1 MFKFCRLDTSG
12 MLDSPHVAKNVQ
24 KKRKPGRWRNLLSSS
39 MSFSISWLQHW
50 PSQNTPFPRWVQNGA
65 SVLMKQT
72 GSHSGNKHV
81 RISCSTA
88 SCTAKRIK
96 ARKGLCTI
104 EDVSFSL
111 LSKSVYHNGDDEL
124 QHLGS
129 MKRKPGTGSN
139 RNSGCMVM
147 SSHVCQLPGLAKPKN
162 NARTLGYDAI
172 RAHHQQSHH
181 PHHHHHHHQL
191 HHH

>member
-1 MFKFCRLDTSG
+1 MWHARFATRC
-12 MLDSPHVAKNVQ
+12 
-24 KKRKPGRWRNLLSSS
+24 KKRPKKNANRVAGETFCLPRCRFPSPGCN
-39 MSFSISWLQHW
+39 IG

-72 GSHSGNKHV
+72 WSHPVNKHV

-88 SCTAKRIK
+88 SCAAKKIK

-147 SSHVCQLPGLAKPKN
+147 SAHVCQAAWTCQTKEQRSDVGLRRHPDTSSTEPSSSSSSPASPS
-162 NARTLGYDAI
+162 LSS
-172 RAHHQQSHH
+172 RAVFYG
-181 PHHHHHHHQL
+181 
-191 HHH
+191 